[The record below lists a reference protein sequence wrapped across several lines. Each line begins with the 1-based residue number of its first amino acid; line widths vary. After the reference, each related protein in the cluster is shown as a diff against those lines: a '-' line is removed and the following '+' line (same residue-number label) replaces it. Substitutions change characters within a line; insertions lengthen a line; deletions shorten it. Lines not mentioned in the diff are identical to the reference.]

1 MCLWED
7 LDMALS
13 LYHTTYS
20 SLATDIVSL
29 VDDYKAKRV
38 DEAALQEHIRAWSVN
53 CPNLLF
59 EKGNTESLSP
69 TIIRKIGKKRGVL
82 VLTAWKAINK

>member
-1 MCLWED
+1 
-7 LDMALS
+7 MALS
-13 LYHTTYS
+13 LYHTTYA
-20 SLATDIVSL
+20 SLATDLISL
-29 VDDYKAKRV
+29 VDDYKGKRV
-38 DEAALQEHIRAWSVN
+38 DEATLQEHIRAWSVN

>member
-1 MCLWED
+1 
-7 LDMALS
+7 MALS

-82 VLTAWKAINK
+82 VLTAWKAIKD

>member
-1 MCLWED
+1 MCIWED

-29 VDDYKAKRV
+29 VDDYKAKRI
-38 DEAALQEHIRAWSVN
+38 DEGALQEHVRAWSVN
-53 CPNLLF
+53 CPNLLH
-59 EKGNTESLSP
+59 ENGNLESLSP
-69 TIIRKIGKKRGVL
+69 TILRKIGKKRGTL
-82 VLTAWKAINK
+82 VLTALKDTKR

>member
-1 MCLWED
+1 
-7 LDMALS
+7 MALS
-13 LYHTTYS
+13 LYHTTYA
-20 SLATDIVSL
+20 SLANDLISL

-59 EKGNTESLSP
+59 ENGNSESLSP
-69 TIIRKIGKKRGVL
+69 TILRKIGKKRGAL
-82 VLTAWKAINK
+82 VLTALKDTRR